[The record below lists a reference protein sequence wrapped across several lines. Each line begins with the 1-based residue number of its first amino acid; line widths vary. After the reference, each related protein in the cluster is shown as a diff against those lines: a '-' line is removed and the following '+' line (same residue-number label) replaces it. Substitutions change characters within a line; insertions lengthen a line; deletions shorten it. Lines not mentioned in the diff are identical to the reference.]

1 MVKGIGDGAD
11 MGRAGDLRRHPQ
23 AQQQDRLHQ
32 HAEHRF
38 ATAAQRG
45 KRAAGIQTGNG
56 KEETGDG
63 EQVDQ
68 GDEIPQHR
76 QRGVYRHH
84 RQRGGDGQH
93 HAHHD
98 VRRQAKHP
106 ARGVRTDALAAQQFQ
121 DIAILLQYPR
131 STAVMQPRA
140 GDANDPGQQRRD
152 GKQHQRL

>member
-1 MVKGIGDGAD
+1 

-45 KRAAGIQTGNG
+45 KRAAGVQTGNG

-68 GDEIPQHR
+68 GDEIPST
-76 QRGVYRHH
+76 GSGESTVTTGSAVAMVSITPTMTY
-84 RQRGGDGQH
+84 G
-93 HAHHD
+93 
-98 VRRQAKHP
+98 VRRNTQPEASGPTLWRPSSFRISRYP
-106 ARGVRTDALAAQQFQ
+106 AV
-121 DIAILLQYPR
+121 PR